1 MGARIRTHSLLT
13 QLARHFELVGLCF
26 YRAGSVA
33 EIPRQRID
41 ELKPLGRF
49 EAFPV
54 PETRRRS
61 RMVGD
66 HLRSLLSSR
75 PYTVYLYDSAEYTD
89 RLGTLLAEGDWDLV
103 LVDSLDL
110 SGSLALL
117 DRSRTI
123 CAHHDVESQ
132 QLERRAGI
140 ETTAWRRRYVER
152 QARLMAAEERR
163 WCPEVALNLTV
174 SDADRTRLQAAA
186 GGRYLVVPNGVDL
199 ETMGEPT
206 NQGSGAVFVG
216 PGSWLPNRDAMQ
228 FFASEILPAIR
239 EAAAG
244 LQVTWVGRVD
254 GADRDWFEQQGVR
267 MTGYVPDVRPWVR
280 DAACAIVPLR
290 AGTGTRIKILE
301 AWGLGKAVV
310 STAIGC
316 EGLAAVDGENILIRD
331 DPRAFAH
338 AVVELERDA
347 ELRRRL
353 GESARRTVE
362 GKYDW
367 RRIGE
372 TLAGE
377 MTRMIEERIPR

>member
-1 MGARIRTHSLLT
+1 MGARIRTHSLLV

-26 YRAGSVA
+26 YRAGSIA
-33 EIPRQRID
+33 ETPRQRID
-41 ELKPLGRF
+41 RLKPIGRF
-49 EAFPV
+49 EAFQV

-75 PYTVYLYDSAEYTD
+75 PYTVYLYDSAEYAA
-89 RLGTLLAEGDWDLV
+89 RLRALLAEGNWDLV

-110 SGSLALL
+110 SGCFAWL
-117 DRSRTI
+117 DLSRTI

-132 QLERRAGI
+132 QLERRATI
-140 ETTAWRRRYVER
+140 ESSAWRRRYIER
-152 QARLMAAEERR
+152 QARLMAAEQRQ

-174 SDADRTRLQAAA
+174 SDADRTRLETAA

-199 ETMGEPT
+199 ETMGETTTP
-206 NQGSGAVFVG
+206 GSGAVFVG
-216 PGSWLPNRDAMQ
+216 PGSWLPNRDAML
-228 FFASEILPAIR
+228 FFCSQILPAIR
-239 EAAAG
+239 EATPG

-254 GADRDWFEQQGVR
+254 GADRDWFERQGVR

-310 STAIGC
+310 STTIGC
-316 EGLAAVDGENILIRD
+316 EGLAAIDGENLLVRD
-331 DPRAFAH
+331 DPREFAR
-338 AVVELERDA
+338 AVVELERDP
-347 ELRRRL
+347 EQRRRL
-353 GESARRTVE
+353 GANARRTVE
-362 GKYDW
+362 QRYDW
-367 RRIGE
+367 RKIGE
-372 TLAGE
+372 TLAAE
-377 MTRMIEERIPR
+377 MIRMSAERAAP